1 MLAGFSVLP
10 VGVGG
15 EFRKHIAAVIDVIE
29 ASGLNYKLGTM
40 QTTIEGDQE
49 EVMRVIMQCH
59 NLMME
64 QAPRVITSITIDDR
78 KGNVDRLEGKVDDVE
93 AELGR
98 PVHRE

>member
-1 MLAGFSVLP
+1 
-10 VGVGG
+10 
-15 EFRKHIAAVIDVIE
+15 
-29 ASGLNYKLGTM
+29 M
-40 QTTIEGDQE
+40 QTTIEGDQA